1 MKSRGSLFL
10 WCSAVSALAVPASA
24 LAQAVPLSAP
34 SSAAPAP
41 SKPKPKAAVPV
52 LVPGRGTAVP
62 VNPQGLGTAVPVSPQ
77 GLGTAVPVTTSQ
89 PPLARPPEGSGTAVP
104 VGSGPVVVVP
114 VGPGGGGDIVVQT
127 PSNGEGSPMLV
138 TPAGPLPP
146 EQDGVR
152 RHYQLIALGF
162 EVLRQTVDDML
173 ERDGAGDE
181 VQIRSTALNVAAD
194 GSFLGDTSTRSGKFG
209 APDHSDFGAGTAE
222 AGWSADQR
230 LDGLKTGD
238 IYPRTD
244 FGVAS
249 TVVPK
254 HDGDLP
260 MVLWDGVLENGGNSV
275 VVVPTIWE
283 LDSNSPQSAIRS
295 WGMQLDYQAREHPQ
309 RIAAALTHVVS
320 EQPAVDDDLF
330 PEISI
335 AIQGDRPIAT
345 AEQLPTVRIVDILL
359 PIILV
364 QRPAA
369 LDPKIIMKI
378 PAIPLSFQRA
388 EELSGRGPS
397 MIRIRKPDGSTVTRY
412 LPTGGFAVRY
422 KDPDG
427 MDGDYLL
434 SLRLI
439 RIDDQGRQE

>member
-1 MKSRGSLFL
+1 
-10 WCSAVSALAVPASA
+10 
-24 LAQAVPLSAP
+24 
-34 SSAAPAP
+34 
-41 SKPKPKAAVPV
+41 
-52 LVPGRGTAVP
+52 
-62 VNPQGLGTAVPVSPQ
+62 
-77 GLGTAVPVTTSQ
+77 
-89 PPLARPPEGSGTAVP
+89 
-104 VGSGPVVVVP
+104 
-114 VGPGGGGDIVVQT
+114 
-127 PSNGEGSPMLV
+127 
-138 TPAGPLPP
+138 
-146 EQDGVR
+146 
-152 RHYQLIALGF
+152 
-162 EVLRQTVDDML
+162 
-173 ERDGAGDE
+173 
-181 VQIRSTALNVAAD
+181 
-194 GSFLGDTSTRSGKFG
+194 
-209 APDHSDFGAGTAE
+209 
-222 AGWSADQR
+222 
-230 LDGLKTGD
+230 
-238 IYPRTD
+238 
-244 FGVAS
+244 
-249 TVVPK
+249 
-254 HDGDLP
+254 
-260 MVLWDGVLENGGNSV
+260 
-275 VVVPTIWE
+275 
-283 LDSNSPQSAIRS
+283 
-295 WGMQLDYQAREHPQ
+295 
-309 RIAAALTHVVS
+309 VS